1 MPFIWKYRKHFHFSR
16 DCKLCCKI
24 TFGLLF
30 WSRMAPRKFACCKLA
45 NKLFVRQTFWVAY
58 ISWLRSVVG
67 TVLGTVLL
75 HIYILILFDVCER
88 VCICAMVAS
97 VFVWLS
103 FWFFFLSIFLCS
115 IWIRLLWTFSHNHN
129 YYWRW
134 CYIRILAMP
143 WNSMQKPIGFNLS
156 SFIIFS
162 IAVNFVCFG
171 AFYIFDLRHTWGG
184 VCG

>member
-75 HIYILILFDVCER
+75 HHI
-88 VCICAMVAS
+88 
-97 VFVWLS
+97 
-103 FWFFFLSIFLCS
+103 FWFCSMCANASAFVLWLRAYLFGYRFGCFFYLFF
-115 IWIRLLWTFSHNHN
+115 FSLFESGCFEHF
-129 YYWRW
+129 
-134 CYIRILAMP
+134 
-143 WNSMQKPIGFNLS
+143 PIT
-156 SFIIFS
+156 IITTRGDVIYVF
-162 IAVNFVCFG
+162 
-171 AFYIFDLRHTWGG
+171 
-184 VCG
+184 